1 MEKYILS
8 VFRTKDVPCE
18 GSSFITPDGRFVDL
32 REQGHDHARLSK
44 VMQEQGYNDNENFTA
59 LRRKR
64 YIRCNDGTD
73 NGYPY
78 LELYSTPPTEKQ
90 YGALRKWLSFLFH
103 KRKDVTMIVDDGNS
117 FIDYSY
123 ENVAVENII
132 KDIERIYAVLNR
144 GTLSVTAQRTDLT

>member
-1 MEKYILS
+1 
-8 VFRTKDVPCE
+8 
-18 GSSFITPDGRFVDL
+18 
-32 REQGHDHARLSK
+32 
-44 VMQEQGYNDNENFTA
+44 MQEQGYNDNEDFTE
-59 LRRKR
+59 LRRKG

-103 KRKDVTMIVDDGNS
+103 KRKVITVIVDDGNS

-123 ENVAVENII
+123 ENVAAENII